1 MNGKLEITF
10 SKPLNFSSGLKEQF
24 NEIIQTS
31 IPLYGESDEI
41 NYIRNMIVLT
51 VEPGVYTDP
60 ALLKHNY
67 TMTKLSADGME
78 F

>member
-1 MNGKLEITF
+1 MNGKLEIAFT
-10 SKPLNFSSGLKEQF
+10 KPLNFSSGLKEQF

-60 ALLKHNY
+60 ALL
-67 TMTKLSADGME
+67 
-78 F
+78 